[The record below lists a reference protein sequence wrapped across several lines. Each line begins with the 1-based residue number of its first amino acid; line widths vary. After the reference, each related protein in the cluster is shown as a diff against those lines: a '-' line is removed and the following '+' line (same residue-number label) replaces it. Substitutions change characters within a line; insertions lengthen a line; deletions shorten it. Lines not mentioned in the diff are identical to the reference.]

1 MQRAGEPTFDMVV
14 ELERGQ
20 VHTWSVIKSV
30 GLAVDCLLKGGKY
43 KVEKRVR
50 LETKSEDAG
59 DGPRKV
65 SRLDYQCGLGGR
77 LGLELRGKR
86 STVSARGL
94 FLSLVFD
101 A

>member
-50 LETKSEDAG
+50 LETKSEDSD
-59 DGPRKV
+59 DGSRKV
-65 SRLDYQCGLGGR
+65 SRLDYRCGLGGR
-77 LGLELRGKR
+77 WDWSLG
-86 STVSARGL
+86 VSGL
-94 FLSLVFD
+94 LSRREVCLCSSL
-101 A
+101 